1 MFWLKSWPISGHCSH
16 FILPENTRRK
26 WEHWKKM
33 GTLARNGL
41 TKKKIKIR
49 FKSNGTY
56 SGNKNSIAQK
66 TWCHDQIV
74 KHQEKTETSS

>member
-1 MFWLKSWPISGHCSH
+1 
-16 FILPENTRRK
+16 
-26 WEHWKKM
+26 M

-66 TWCHDQIV
+66 T
-74 KHQEKTETSS
+74 